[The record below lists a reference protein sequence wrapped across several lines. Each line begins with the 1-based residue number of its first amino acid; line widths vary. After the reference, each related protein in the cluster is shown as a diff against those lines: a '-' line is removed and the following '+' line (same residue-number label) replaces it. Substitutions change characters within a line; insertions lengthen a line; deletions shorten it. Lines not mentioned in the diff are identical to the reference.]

1 MSAATNLMAQY
12 AAYHRDRRNIAT
24 HFIGIPLI
32 VFGVAALLARP
43 AFSLPG
49 MGGWQLTPAAVA
61 WTLVALW
68 YLTRGNLVLGLATS
82 LATLLLVIAAIPLG
96 LLDTPAWLAW
106 SLGAFVVG
114 WALQF
119 VGHYYEGRKPAFV
132 DDLRGLLVGPMFVVG
147 EALFALGWGK
157 GLLAEIEAR
166 VGPTHLR
173 DLHAPATR

>member
-1 MSAATNLMAQY
+1 MTAATNLMAQY

-24 HFIGIPLI
+24 HFVGIPLI
-32 VFGVAALLARP
+32 VFAVGALLARP
-43 AFSLPG
+43 AVEV
-49 MGGWQLTPAAVA
+49 GGWPLTPAAVLWA
-61 WTLVALW
+61 LSSLW

-82 LATLLLVIAAIPLG
+82 LANLLLIGAALPLG
-96 LLDTPAWLAW
+96 LLETKAWLAW
-106 SLGAFVVG
+106 SLGVFFVG

-119 VGHYYEGRKPAFV
+119 LGHYYEGRKPAFA

-173 DLHAPATR
+173 DLHAPAAR